1 MEATITG
8 SVPSNL
14 IIHQLMQVKLGVLVQ
29 SYDKKESFHFFPILF
44 YKMLVPFLQ
53 IMLNTFMI
61 IKFMK

>member
-29 SYDKKESFHFFPILF
+29 SYDKKESFHFFLILF
-44 YKMLVPFLQ
+44 YKMPFLQ

>member
-29 SYDKKESFHFFPILF
+29 SYDKKESFHFSL
-44 YKMLVPFLQ
+44 LQ
-53 IMLNTFMI
+53 NACAFSQNYA
-61 IKFMK
+61 KHAHDN

>member
-29 SYDKKESFHFFPILF
+29 SYDKKESFHFFSILI